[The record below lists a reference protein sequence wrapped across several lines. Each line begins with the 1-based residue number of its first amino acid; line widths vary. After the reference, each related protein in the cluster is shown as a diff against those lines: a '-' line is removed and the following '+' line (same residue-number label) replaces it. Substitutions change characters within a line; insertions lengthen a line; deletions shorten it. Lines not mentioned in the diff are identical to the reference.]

1 MTTRPFY
8 DSYLLAYSA
17 EHIAYE
23 VDMFFGMT
31 KMLSPL
37 NRIGAS
43 SLAEAKRL
51 NFAMIEAFV
60 IHLRNLI
67 DFLYMD
73 RPQST
78 DLVATDFCTNW
89 QTLRPTI
96 SPVLEKARGRA
107 NKELAHLTTDRLA
120 GAPPAKQWD
129 FSALAGEIRPLLHL
143 FVKHARGS
151 ALSPVVVQVIR

>member
-1 MTTRPFY
+1 MTMRPFD

-23 VDMFFGMT
+23 IDMFFGMT
-31 KMLSPL
+31 EMLSPL
-37 NRIGAS
+37 NKIGAS

-78 DLVATDFCTNW
+78 DVVATDFCTNW
-89 QTLRPTI
+89 QTVRPTI
-96 SPVLEKARGRA
+96 SPVLEKARVRA

-120 GAPPAKQWD
+120 GSPPAKQWD
-129 FSALAGEIRPLLHL
+129 FSALAGEIRPLLRL